1 MGEKRTFIMA
11 HDEARR
17 RAAHMCGEVPQ
28 GWAVTFSEPTR
39 NLEQNAALWSLLAE
53 IAEQVVWYGQKL
65 TSNEWKDVLTA
76 SLKQQKVVPGIDGG
90 FVVCGAST
98 SKMGKRE
105 FSDLLELGHAF
116 AAQQGVKLSINNA

>member
-1 MGEKRTFIMA
+1 MSEKRTFLMV

-17 RAAHMCGEVPQ
+17 RAAKLVYEVPT
-28 GWAVTFSEPTR
+28 GWAVTFAEPTR
-39 NLEQNAALWSLLAE
+39 TLEQNSALWPLLSE
-53 IAEQVVWYGQKL
+53 IAAQVVWYGQKL
-65 TSNEWKDVLTA
+65 TAEEWKDVLTA

-105 FSDLLELGHAF
+105 FSDLLELAHAF
-116 AAQQGVKLSINNA
+116 AAQQGVKLSAK